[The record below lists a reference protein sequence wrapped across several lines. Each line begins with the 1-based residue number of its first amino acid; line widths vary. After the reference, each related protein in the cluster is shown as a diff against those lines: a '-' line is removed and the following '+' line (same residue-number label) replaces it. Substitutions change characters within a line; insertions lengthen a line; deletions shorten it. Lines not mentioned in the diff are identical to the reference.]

1 MPPKK
6 KEEAP
11 PKTIILG
18 RPGMSLKMGVVGLP
32 NVGKSSFF
40 NLLSKQSVP
49 AENFPFCTIDP
60 NLAKIPLPDPRYD
73 MLNQIFKPK
82 SEVPAM
88 LQITDIAGLVKGAA
102 EGQGLGNAFMSHI
115 SAVDGI
121 FHMIRAFDDSM
132 ISHVEGEVDPIRD
145 LEIIFDELIKKDLE
159 TVDTLIA
166 KVKPIVD
173 RGIDKTQKVN
183 LEHLHKIHQV
193 LVDGKQI
200 RCAQWT
206 TKEIEYLNTVQLL
219 TAKPGIFL
227 VNLSAKDFLRK
238 KNKYLPRIKEWI
250 EDQTGELMIPFSVE
264 VEQQLFDMSADEAA
278 EFCKEN
284 GTKSLLPKIIIE
296 AYHRLNLMHFFTAGE
311 DEVKCWTVQRGVKAP
326 QAAGRIHTD
335 MENGFICAEVVH
347 WEDFENLKDLSECK
361 ETGKLRQEG
370 KTYEVQNGDILHFR
384 FNTSKGKK

>member
-6 KEEAP
+6 KEEV
-11 PKTIILG
+11 PKTVILG
-18 RPGMSLKMGVVGLP
+18 RPGASLKMGVVGLP

-40 NLLSKQSVP
+40 NLLTKQNVP

-60 NLAKIPLPDPRYD
+60 HMAKVALPDPRYD
-73 MLNQIFKPK
+73 ELCAIFKPK

-121 FHMIRAFDDSM
+121 FHMIRAFDDAM

-145 LEIIFDELIKKDLE
+145 LEIIFNELVKKDLE
-159 TVDTLIA
+159 TVETTIS
-166 KVKPIVD
+166 KVKPIVA
-173 RGIDKTQKVN
+173 RGIDKTQNANLDHLLKV
-183 LEHLHKIHQV
+183 KQV
-193 LVDGKQI
+193 LLDGKQI
-200 RCAQWT
+200 RCMQWT
-206 TKEIEYLNTVQLL
+206 SKEIEYLNTIQLL
-219 TAKPGIFL
+219 TAKPASFL
-227 VNLSAKDFLRK
+227 VNLSEKDLLRK
-238 KNKYLPRIKEWI
+238 KNKYLPKIKQWI
-250 EDQTGELMIPFSVE
+250 DEQTGETMIPFSVE
-264 VEQQLFDMSADEAA
+264 LEQKLFDMPDAEAKAFCA
-278 EFCKEN
+278 ENAC
-284 GTKSLLPKIIIE
+284 KSLLPRIITE
-296 AYHRLNLMHFFTAGE
+296 AYHCINLMHFFTAGE

-347 WEDFENLKDLSECK
+347 WCDFEKIKDLSECK

-370 KTYEVQNGDILHFR
+370 KTYEVLDGDILHFR